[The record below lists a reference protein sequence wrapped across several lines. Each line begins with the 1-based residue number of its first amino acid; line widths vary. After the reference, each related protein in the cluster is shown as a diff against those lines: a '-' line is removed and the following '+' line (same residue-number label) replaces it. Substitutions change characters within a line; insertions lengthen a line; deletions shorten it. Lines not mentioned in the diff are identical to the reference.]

1 MTYVIAA
8 PCIGV
13 KDLSCTEVCPMNC
26 IHGTDNDEM
35 LYIDPEEC
43 IDCGACVP
51 VCPVKAIF
59 SEDEVPKKWKH
70 FIQTNADYFIDKKKM
85 VK

>member
-1 MTYVIAA
+1 MGYVIAA

-13 KDLSCTEVCPMNC
+13 KDKSCTEVCPMDC
-26 IHGTDNDEM
+26 IHGSDSDKM

-51 VCPVKAIF
+51 ACPVRAIF
-59 SEDEVPKKWKH
+59 ANNEIPEKWNH
-70 FIQTNADYFIDKKKM
+70 FIEINADYFKNKK
-85 VK
+85 